1 VTSETVQKELDT
13 ARNFGEQLEAIVV
26 SKNYPTGDRNML
38 LLAYWELVSDF
49 HRGIHALI
57 RSGFFASAFALV
69 RPAVESLVRAHV
81 ALKGSKVEL
90 QRLQTDDYRVNLEK
104 IGPWIDAEFGLE
116 GMMENF
122 LNKRTREALHG
133 YTHAGLH
140 QLGRRFDTGYVKPK
154 YGDDELVEVIRV
166 ATSAI
171 FMLTILVTKHFGFE
185 DDWNKVNALLEQWGK
200 H

>member
-1 VTSETVQKELDT
+1 VISDAVQKELDA
-13 ARNFGEQLEAIVV
+13 ARKFGEQLDATVT

-57 RSGFFASAFALV
+57 KSEFFASAFALV
-69 RPAVESLVRAHV
+69 RPVVESLVRAHV
-81 ALKGSKVEL
+81 ALKGSEAEL

-116 GMMENF
+116 GLMERF
-122 LNKRTREALHG
+122 LHKRTREALHS
-133 YTHAGLH
+133 YTHAGLL
-140 QLGRRFDTGYVKPK
+140 QIGRRFDSGYVKPK
-154 YGDDELVEVIRV
+154 YSDGEIVEVIRV

-171 FMLTILVTKHFGFE
+171 FMLTISTP
-185 DDWNKVNALLEQWGK
+185 
-200 H
+200 